1 MKWENEKCDHHF
13 SWLVIN
19 PTSQERNH
27 SCYSNCCWK
36 WHSSLLQHGSIDTS
50 KWNETAAACPGRD
63 TDHWCDYR
71 PGICPTGPRHVCDI
85 CIFLRTFPQ
94 TRHRASSVFCLQR
107 GVEYRPSDSFLF
119 RLKRRLG
126 CWAQP
131 PEQNF
136 AMSIIY
142 NWHVLQQLTAAQ
154 FTDEKLWRGSASKVP
169 TLPRHTSCA
178 ANRSSEPVRS
188 IGPIRRACES
198 NRWGAFYFMTTYLK
212 STLQDTL
219 VQKYF
224 RW

>member
-1 MKWENEKCDHHF
+1 MKQQQRVPGEILIIGLIIGPV
-13 SWLVIN
+13 SAA
-19 PTSQERNH
+19 TSRA
-27 SCYSNCCWK
+27 S
-36 WHSSLLQHGSIDTS
+36 
-50 KWNETAAACPGRD
+50 
-63 TDHWCDYR
+63 
-71 PGICPTGPRHVCDI
+71 PTGPRHVCDI

-107 GVEYRPSDSFLF
+107 GEEYRPSDSFLF

-169 TLPRHTSCA
+169 TLPRHTSCVRF
-178 ANRSSEPVRS
+178 ANRSFEPVLS
-188 IGPIRRACES
+188 IGTIRRACVSRIGEVRFIS
-198 NRWGAFYFMTTYLK
+198 WPLIWRALYKIHWLR
-212 STLQDTL
+212 STSGFGGS
-219 VQKYF
+219 V
-224 RW
+224 